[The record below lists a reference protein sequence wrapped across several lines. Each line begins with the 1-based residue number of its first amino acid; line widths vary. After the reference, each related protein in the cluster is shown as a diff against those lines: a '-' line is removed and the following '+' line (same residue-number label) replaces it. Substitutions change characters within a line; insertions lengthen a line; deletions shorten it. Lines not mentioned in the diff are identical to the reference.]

1 MVKNS
6 NYSDDLCLL
15 VISEMVITIV
25 RLQIVMCVINRSC
38 KTTTYNVSC
47 NDITSNHYYRTHY

>member
-6 NYSDDLCLL
+6 DYSDEQCLL

-25 RLQIVMCVINRSC
+25 GLQIVMCVIN
-38 KTTTYNVSC
+38 VLV
-47 NDITSNHYYRTHY
+47 